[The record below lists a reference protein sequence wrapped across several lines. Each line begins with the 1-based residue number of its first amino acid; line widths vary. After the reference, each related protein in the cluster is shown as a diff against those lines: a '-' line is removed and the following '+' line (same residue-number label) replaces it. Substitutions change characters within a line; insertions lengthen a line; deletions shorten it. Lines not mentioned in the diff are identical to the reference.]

1 MPASAERS
9 RQLHRRL
16 WGAFAALLVL
26 GLGAGHCAV
35 ASLRPLAARAAWPPV
50 SDLAEYTAVMHIHS
64 SHSHDGQDSVEEV
77 AAAAARADVRV
88 VFLTDHNTLA
98 RLVDGKEG
106 WCGEV
111 LVLVSAEIT
120 TGPGYLLVLDARL
133 DIPTGAR
140 RLALGELLRRYR
152 EAGAIVLLAH
162 PEHPRLG

>member
-35 ASLRPLAARAAWPPV
+35 ASLGPLAARAAWPPV
-50 SDLAEYTAVMHIHS
+50 SDPAEYTAVLHVHS

-98 RLVDGKEG
+98 PLVDGKEG
-106 WCGEV
+106 WYGEV
-111 LVLVSAEIT
+111 L
-120 TGPGYLLVLDARL
+120 GPGYLLVLDARL